1 MADKFLQVK
10 MEDGS
15 TMPLKIDSV
24 VTIAG
29 VEDTNAAKF
38 TITYSNGGTA
48 VLLSQ
53 AAEAAGAAYAPTKTA
68 QLNAVIRTLWNIIT
82 GAASQPWNQPIY
94 GGDNYIWDN
103 WSVEPSASVAD

>member
-53 AAEAAGAAYAPTKTA
+53 AAEAA
-68 QLNAVIRTLWNIIT
+68 IDR
-82 GAASQPWNQPIY
+82 
-94 GGDNYIWDN
+94 
-103 WSVEPSASVAD
+103 SVEHYAKKVDFLKGPKVVKTFK

>member
-29 VEDTNAAKF
+29 VEDTNIK
-38 TITYSNGGTA
+38 SVVG
-48 VLLSQ
+48 LLT
-53 AAEAAGAAYAPTKTA
+53 G
-68 QLNAVIRTLWNIIT
+68 NIEKVS
-82 GAASQPWNQPIY
+82 G
-94 GGDNYIWDN
+94 
-103 WSVEPSASVAD
+103 V